1 MERLAPV
8 PWLNFNRMVWVQGL
22 VCLLMVPGQYRYLLD
37 WAAAALLKNGT
48 VAWLGQFNNQATMT
62 DITAYIAANGITVHD
77 ADDAVVWARTAAR
90 EMIVQIEDSGG
101 FTNPSTSA
109 LYEPIRR
116 ELSISC
122 SNNSLNHMKEWYKH
136 EAVS

>member
-8 PWLNFNRMVWVQGL
+8 PWLNFDRMVWVQGL
-22 VCLLMVPGQYRYLLD
+22 VCLLMVPGRYRYLLD

-90 EMIVQIEDSGG
+90 EMIVRIEDSGG

-122 SNNSLNHMKEWYKH
+122 SNDSLNCMKEWYER

>member
-1 MERLAPV
+1 
-8 PWLNFNRMVWVQGL
+8 
-22 VCLLMVPGQYRYLLD
+22 MVPGRYQYLLD

-62 DITAYIAANGITVHD
+62 DIVAYIAANGVMVHD
-77 ADDAVVWARTAAR
+77 ADDAVVWARTATR
-90 EMIVQIEDSGG
+90 EMIIQIEDSRG

-109 LYEPIRR
+109 LYKPNRQ

-122 SNNSLNHMKEWYKH
+122 SNNSLNCTKEWYEC
-136 EAVS
+136 EAMS